1 MGTPN
6 DEVRE
11 KLLDAALMHV
21 PFDGWSEATLKAA
34 IDATG
39 IDEGLARA
47 ICPRGAVDLAIAFH
61 RRGDRAMAARLKA
74 TDLGTMRFSD
84 RIALAVRYR
93 LEAIGDREA
102 LRRGVTLFA
111 LPRYAADGAR
121 AVWETCDLIW
131 TLLGDTTDDYNWY
144 TKRVTLAA
152 AYSATVL
159 FWLGDDSLDDQATWA
174 FLDRRIDNIM
184 RVEKFKARIND
195 NPLLKPFL
203 AGPNW
208 FLSQINPPTKR
219 SENDLP
225 GSLSEPEQ
233 R

>member
-6 DEVRE
+6 DEIRE
-11 KLLDAALMHV
+11 KLLDAALMNV

-34 IDATG
+34 IAETG

-61 RRGDRAMAARLKA
+61 ERGDRIMAERLKA
-74 TDLGTMRFSD
+74 ADLAEMRFRD

-102 LRRGVTLFA
+102 LRRAVTLFA
-111 LPRYAADGAR
+111 LPQYVADGAK
-121 AVWETCDLIW
+121 AVWGTCDLIW

-144 TKRVTLAA
+144 TKRATLAA

-159 FWLGDDSLDDQATWA
+159 FWLGDDSLDHQATWA
-174 FLDRRIDNIM
+174 FLDRRIANIM
-184 RVEKFKARIND
+184 QVEKLKAQVND

-208 FLSQINPPTKR
+208 FLSQIKPPR
-219 SENDLP
+219 ARPESDLP
-225 GSLSEPEQ
+225 GSVGGPE
-233 R
+233 